1 MPALSRIKA
10 EQDQGAFGNTTL
22 TNADPT
28 DNPRFHLFNIARLW
42 SGAERAPAIG
52 SDLVERDADPFFLA
66 PDDMAG
72 EARAIGDQGEAL
84 RDPDRAGDVEGCSRS
99 RSIADHAIDR
109 AAVELDRSGTR
120 LRCEVRLSSMTPEIV
135 QISRESNGIFRGQH
149 LPPTK
154 AARPRSPRRSP
165 RRAIPVARL
174 IRPAKLL

>member
-109 AAVELDRSGTR
+109 AAVELDR
-120 LRCEVRLSSMTPEIV
+120 LSSMTPEIV